1 MQAARREPII
11 ISDAVYTRYA
21 IQHDKSV
28 AVNCLVLFM
37 TNWNKV
43 KMSCGQTQPVVL
55 RRGIRFRHGSL
66 FCHQASGCVNSS
78 SAARALCGIGIAPY
92 VATFLVNIFHLPR
105 SYSYLANLEKS
116 SPIHTWS
123 SRRLRWREFEDTCT
137 NADGWHE
144 WRWFQVSV
152 FSIWFPNKVH
162 RSSRNKYAECRIN
175 SRPIFL
181 RSNLPI

>member
-1 MQAARREPII
+1 
-11 ISDAVYTRYA
+11 
-21 IQHDKSV
+21 
-28 AVNCLVLFM
+28 M

-43 KMSCGQTQPVVL
+43 KMSCRQTQPVVL
-55 RRGIRFRHGSL
+55 RRGNRFRHGSL
-66 FCHQASGCVNSS
+66 FFHQASGCVNSS

-92 VATFLVNIFHLPR
+92 VATFLVNIFHLPL
-105 SYSYLANLEKS
+105 SNSYLANLEKS

-123 SRRLRWREFEDTCT
+123 SGRLRSWTWRHLYKR
-137 NADGWHE
+137 GWVTWME
-144 WRWFQVSV
+144 MIPDRR

-175 SRPIFL
+175 SIFL

>member
-1 MQAARREPII
+1 
-11 ISDAVYTRYA
+11 
-21 IQHDKSV
+21 
-28 AVNCLVLFM
+28 M

-66 FCHQASGCVNSS
+66 FCHQASGRVNSS
-78 SAARALCGIGIAPY
+78 SAACALCGIGIAPY
-92 VATFLVNIFHLPR
+92 VATFLVNIFHLPL

-123 SRRLRWREFEDTCT
+123 SGRLRWRELEDLYKR
-137 NADGWHE
+137 G
-144 WRWFQVSV
+144 SV
-152 FSIWFPNKVH
+152 TWMEMIPDQRFSIWFPNKVH

-175 SRPIFL
+175 SILL

>member
-1 MQAARREPII
+1 
-11 ISDAVYTRYA
+11 
-21 IQHDKSV
+21 
-28 AVNCLVLFM
+28 M

-66 FCHQASGCVNSS
+66 FCHQASGQEVNSS
-78 SAARALCGIGIAPY
+78 SAARAFCGIGIAPY

-123 SRRLRWREFEDTCT
+123 SGRLRWRELEDLYKRGSVTWMEMIP
-137 NADGWHE
+137 D
-144 WRWFQVSV
+144 RWC
-152 FSIWFPNKVH
+152 SIWFPNKVH

-175 SRPIFL
+175 SIFL

>member
-1 MQAARREPII
+1 
-11 ISDAVYTRYA
+11 
-21 IQHDKSV
+21 
-28 AVNCLVLFM
+28 M

-92 VATFLVNIFHLPR
+92 VATFLVNIFHLPW

-123 SRRLRWREFEDTCT
+123 SGRLRWRELEDTCT
-137 NADGWHE
+137 NAGWVTWME
-144 WRWFQVSV
+144 MIPDQR

-175 SRPIFL
+175 SIFL

>member
-1 MQAARREPII
+1 MRAARPEPII
-11 ISDAVYTRYA
+11 IIDAVYTRCA

-43 KMSCGQTQPVVL
+43 KMSWQTQPL
-55 RRGIRFRHGSL
+55 
-66 FCHQASGCVNSS
+66 CCDAASGLDTVHFHC
-78 SAARALCGIGIAPY
+78 SASKQAVRYLLVCCTRSLWNRNRAVCCHISCY
-92 VATFLVNIFHLPR
+92 IFHLPR

-123 SRRLRWREFEDTCT
+123 SGRLRWRELEDLYKH
-137 NADGWHE
+137 G
-144 WRWFQVSV
+144 SV
-152 FSIWFPNKVH
+152 TWMEMIPDQRFSIWFPNKVH
-162 RSSRNKYAECRIN
+162 RSQNKYAECRIN
-175 SRPIFL
+175 SIFL

>member
-1 MQAARREPII
+1 
-11 ISDAVYTRYA
+11 
-21 IQHDKSV
+21 
-28 AVNCLVLFM
+28 M

-55 RRGIRFRHGSL
+55 QRGIRFRHGSL
-66 FCHQASGCVNSS
+66 FCLQASRCVNSS
-78 SAARALCGIGIAPY
+78 SVARALCGIGIAPY

-123 SRRLRWREFEDTCT
+123 SGRLRWREFEDLYKH
-137 NADGWHE
+137 G
-144 WRWFQVSV
+144 SV
-152 FSIWFPNKVH
+152 TWMEMIPDQRFSIWFPNKVH

-175 SRPIFL
+175 SIFL

>member
-1 MQAARREPII
+1 
-11 ISDAVYTRYA
+11 
-21 IQHDKSV
+21 
-28 AVNCLVLFM
+28 M

-66 FCHQASGCVNSS
+66 FLHQASGCVNSS

-92 VATFLVNIFHLPR
+92 VATFRVNIFHLPR

-123 SRRLRWREFEDTCT
+123 SGRLRWRELVDLYKR
-137 NADGWHE
+137 G
-144 WRWFQVSV
+144 SV
-152 FSIWFPNKVH
+152 TWMEMIPDQRFSIWFPNKVH

-175 SRPIFL
+175 SIFL

>member
-1 MQAARREPII
+1 
-11 ISDAVYTRYA
+11 
-21 IQHDKSV
+21 
-28 AVNCLVLFM
+28 M

-55 RRGIRFRHGSL
+55 RRGF
-66 FCHQASGCVNSS
+66 HQASGRVNSS
-78 SAARALCGIGIAPY
+78 SAARALCGGIASY
-92 VATFLVNIFHLPR
+92 VATFLVNIFHLPL

-123 SRRLRWREFEDTCT
+123 SGRLRSRELEDTCT

-144 WRWFQVSV
+144 WRWFQISDFSIWWMEMIPDQR
-152 FSIWFPNKVH
+152 FSIWFPNNVH

-175 SRPIFL
+175 ILSFL
-181 RSNLPI
+181 PPVFCTLSYAS

>member
-1 MQAARREPII
+1 MRKLNTPGLPHASGTARTHYNQWCCLHQMR
-11 ISDAVYTRYA
+11 DT
-21 IQHDKSV
+21 QHDKSLT
-28 AVNCLVLFM
+28 VNCLVLFM

-78 SAARALCGIGIAPY
+78 SAARALCGGILPY
-92 VATFLVNIFHLPR
+92 VATFLVNIFHLPL

-123 SRRLRWREFEDTCT
+123 SGRLRWRELEDTCT

-144 WRWFQVSV
+144 WRWFQISDLV
-152 FSIWFPNKVH
+152 FGFPTMSIAHHEINAH
-162 RSSRNKYAECRIN
+162 AE
-175 SRPIFL
+175 
-181 RSNLPI
+181 

>member
-1 MQAARREPII
+1 MRDTTWQIGR
-11 ISDAVYTRYA
+11 S
-21 IQHDKSV
+21 
-28 AVNCLVLFM
+28 NCLVLFM

-43 KMSCGQTQPVVL
+43 KMSCGLTQPVVL

-66 FCHQASGCVNSS
+66 FCHQASGSGALNSS

-123 SRRLRWREFEDTCT
+123 SGRLRWRELEDLYKRGSVTWMEMIPDQRFLVFGFPT
-137 NADGWHE
+137 RSIAHHEINMLNAE
-144 WRWFQVSV
+144 
-152 FSIWFPNKVH
+152 
-162 RSSRNKYAECRIN
+162 
-175 SRPIFL
+175 
-181 RSNLPI
+181 

>member
-1 MQAARREPII
+1 
-11 ISDAVYTRYA
+11 
-21 IQHDKSV
+21 
-28 AVNCLVLFM
+28 M

-55 RRGIRFRHGSL
+55 RRGVRFRHGSL
-66 FCHQASGCVNSS
+66 FCHQASGRVNSS
-78 SAARALCGIGIAPY
+78 SAACALCGIGIAPY
-92 VATFLVNIFHLPR
+92 VATFLVNIFHLPL

-123 SRRLRWREFEDTCT
+123 SGRLRWRELEDLYKR
-137 NADGWHE
+137 G
-144 WRWFQVSV
+144 SV
-152 FSIWFPNKVH
+152 TWMEMIPDQRFSIWFPNKVH

-175 SRPIFL
+175 SILL

>member
-1 MQAARREPII
+1 
-11 ISDAVYTRYA
+11 
-21 IQHDKSV
+21 
-28 AVNCLVLFM
+28 
-37 TNWNKV
+37 
-43 KMSCGQTQPVVL
+43 MSYGQTQPVVL

-92 VATFLVNIFHLPR
+92 VATFLVNIFHLSR

-123 SRRLRWREFEDTCT
+123 SGRLRWRELEDTRT

-144 WRWFQVSV
+144 WRWFQISDLV
-152 FSIWFPNKVH
+152 FGFPTMSIAHHKINMQNKQYFPALKPANLKEAFKRADWVNTTIKEARVGSAHFISGNVKVILYH
-162 RSSRNKYAECRIN
+162 
-175 SRPIFL
+175 PFL
-181 RSNLPI
+181 FA

>member
-1 MQAARREPII
+1 
-11 ISDAVYTRYA
+11 
-21 IQHDKSV
+21 
-28 AVNCLVLFM
+28 M

-55 RRGIRFRHGSL
+55 RRGVRFRHGSL
-66 FCHQASGCVNSS
+66 FCHQASGHVNSS
-78 SAARALCGIGIAPY
+78 SAARALCGIGIASF

-123 SRRLRWREFEDTCT
+123 SGRLRWRELEDLYKR
-137 NADGWHE
+137 GWVTWME
-144 WRWFQVSV
+144 TIPDRRC
-152 FSIWFPNKVH
+152 SIWFPNKVH

-175 SRPIFL
+175 SIFL

>member
-1 MQAARREPII
+1 MIYQALSLERIRAVTVADFYHRGGNGPTTTGGAVLWDIYI
-11 ISDAVYTRYA
+11 YLYISIYIY
-21 IQHDKSV
+21 IY
-28 AVNCLVLFM
+28 LY
-37 TNWNKV
+37 
-43 KMSCGQTQPVVL
+43 
-55 RRGIRFRHGSL
+55 IRFRHGSL

-78 SAARALCGIGIAPY
+78 SAAHALCGIGIAPY

-123 SRRLRWREFEDTCT
+123 SGRLRWRELEDTCT

-144 WRWFQVSV
+144 WRWFQISD

-175 SRPIFL
+175 SIFL

>member
-1 MQAARREPII
+1 MRKLNTPGLPHASGTARTHYNQWCCLHQMR
-11 ISDAVYTRYA
+11 DTTRQ
-21 IQHDKSV
+21 IGRS
-28 AVNCLVLFM
+28 NCLVLFM

-55 RRGIRFRHGSL
+55 RRGF
-66 FCHQASGCVNSS
+66 HQASGRVNSS
-78 SAARALCGIGIAPY
+78 SAARALCGIGIASY

-123 SRRLRWREFEDTCT
+123 SGRLRSRELEDTCT

-144 WRWFQVSV
+144 WRWFQISDLV
-152 FSIWFPNKVH
+152 FGFPTRSIAHHK
-162 RSSRNKYAECRIN
+162 
-175 SRPIFL
+175 
-181 RSNLPI
+181 